1 MRPLG
6 APYGPSERTST
17 TLVVVSLRL
26 AATPRLGPRARQCQ
40 TIRPPGTVA
49 SLRGTLCDLCA
60 AGCFGAFCALWLFIV
75 AERRGA
81 LAAVR
86 LAVAIARIC
95 QAAARIREQRLIL

>member
-1 MRPLG
+1 MTRHDPEIEELREKVHCAG
-6 APYGPSERTST
+6 VLERTPPCWKLDRKEST
-17 TLVVVSLRL
+17 KLSLTKLHSTNPLERL
-26 AATPRLGPRARQCQ
+26 NNETCARLG
-40 TIRPPGTVA
+40 V
-49 SLRGTLCDLCA
+49 
-60 AGCFGAFCALWLFIV
+60 FGAFCALWLFIV